1 MSFSDESEDEE
12 EIKKRL
18 YADLDQISIN
28 DNQTERSFIFEQH
41 NYEIHDYKQSR
52 IWQEFM
58 NQNKQRE
65 EMLDKIENDIQLMK
79 QINQGNQCIEIEDYN
94 GDHLKVELNDQLPNE
109 IIAQIKEQP
118 QQKIILHDELLLQ
131 QQPLPITD
139 LQKSMINSQILTK
152 KQDRTLSATKQSKST
167 IKQNVQDKKLELM
180 YQQRE
185 IMQMEI
191 EDNYSREYQDFWI
204 KQLFKNRLY
213 NLPEEFP
220 ALKPIS
226 FSTKIPDFNI
236 PVFKIPSIQI
246 PQIFDLVEDNLAP
259 SNTKELVFSRLQNIK
274 FQKFN
279 YVETQLEIK
288 PNIQIQQI
296 QQIDSELKYN
306 IVYQDFLK
314 NQQQLVLSDSIEEIY
329 WKKVNN
335 LHQDL
340 MNIINKLI
348 QKYSKYNSYRYPFT
362 EYEQPKT
369 NLDNI
374 NISDDTSKLNLFQQY
389 IQNNQ
394 VSKFTRKLEIKLE
407 NLTTLDGIQ
416 EMKEI
421 RKVILSCN
429 QINDLT
435 PLSALNNL
443 IEVDLQ
449 QNNIQ
454 TYHQLGKLSNLR
466 ILRLEMNHIQEMSK
480 LNNCVYLEVYSLKG
494 NKIQSINNLENLEF
508 LKQLYLYKNQLK
520 SIGNISKCVILEMLD
535 LSSNQI
541 EIGLNEN
548 PFRNNQ
554 CLRKLILT
562 KNKLQHLPE
571 MRLLMLNELYLNKNK
586 LESLDGIV
594 YLPSLQILQVQDNQL
609 QTCYDTEY
617 QISYIPNIQQIDL
630 SGNRIQSFGTIIN
643 FIRRCNQLKQINYL
657 ENPFLL
663 GLSEEVLQ
671 LYRYMLIINCQQL
684 IEVNQALLNKKDQEF
699 LKDKFYGFL
708 EPPQRK
714 SQQLELEISFNKLIN
729 QLNNNTQI
737 MHKINGLEQRKITKI
752 HPFTY
757 TERFKIIQILND
769 LTFIKNN
776 FQINIDVDKEISDFN
791 LKYQRSL
798 FKVQSLLI
806 RWIYKFKKRQR
817 YYKSKQKQL
826 IIVQSLFRGFLAR
839 RLPQVKQFRQKYNKK
854 KLNIFALRIQKVWRG
869 YIIRKRLRDRMK
881 NIKFEDSELDDLGEI
896 DDDFLKQDIHL
907 NFDLRIPQGLD
918 LQQIFK
924 QSQNQQQLLQQQ
936 FTQQAQQKVQQQQ
949 QVPQKQSG
957 SNTKKPSNNTETQMR
972 TSHLSGTQS
981 QSQMG
986 QSKYSEKTVK
996 TDCLPTI
1003 GEHTKKIMQNWNF
1016 KDPAVAYTI
1025 ACKLQKE
1032 QKRKNKAKELTAQE
1046 RLERF
1051 KKH

>member
-1 MSFSDESEDEE
+1 MSFSDDSEDEE

-18 YADLDQISIN
+18 YADLDQVSVN

-41 NYEIHDYKQSR
+41 NYETHDYKQSK
-52 IWQEFM
+52 IWLEFM

-109 IIAQIKEQP
+109 IITQIKEQP
-118 QQKIILHDELLLQ
+118 QQKIILHEEILLQ
-131 QQPLPITD
+131 QQPTPIQE
-139 LQKSMINSQILTK
+139 LQKSSTSFTQTKNQIRAPSAKQTK
-152 KQDRTLSATKQSKST
+152 PN
-167 IKQNVQDKKLELM
+167 KQNLQDQKLEQM
-180 YQQRE
+180 HQQRE
-185 IMQMEI
+185 MMLMEI
-191 EDNYSREYQDFWI
+191 EDNYSREYQDYWI

-226 FSTKIPDFNI
+226 FTVKIPDFNI
-236 PVFKIPSIQI
+236 PIFKTPSIQI
-246 PQIFDLVEDNLAP
+246 PQILDLVDENLAP
-259 SNTKELVFSRLQNIK
+259 SNTKELVFTRLQNIK
-274 FQKFN
+274 FQKLK
-279 YVETQLEIK
+279 YIETQLEIK
-288 PNIQIQQI
+288 PNKELQQL

-314 NQQQLVLSDSIEEIY
+314 NQQQLVLSDSIEDIY

-335 LHQDL
+335 LHQEL
-340 MNIINKLI
+340 MNMINKLI
-348 QKYSKYNSYRYPFT
+348 SKFPRYNPYRSPFT

-374 NISDDTSKLNLFQQY
+374 SIVDDNSNLNLFQQY

-416 EMKEI
+416 EMKDI

-429 QINDLT
+429 QLNDLT

-454 TYHQLGKLSNLR
+454 SYHQLGKLSNLR

-480 LNNCVYLEVYSLKG
+480 LSNCIFLEVYSLKG
-494 NKIQSINNLENLEF
+494 NKIHQMTNLENLEF

-520 SIGNISKCVILEMLD
+520 NIGNLSKCFILEILD

-548 PFRNNQ
+548 PLKNNQ

-562 KNKLQHLPE
+562 KNKIQHLPE
-571 MRLLMLNELYLNKNK
+571 MRLLLLNELYLNKNK

-617 QISYIPNIQQIDL
+617 SISYMPNIQQIDL

-643 FIRRCNQLKQINYL
+643 FIQRCNELKQINYL

-663 GLSEEVLQ
+663 GLSEEVFQ
-671 LYRYMLIINCQQL
+671 LYRYMLIINCPQL
-684 IEVNQALLNKKDQEF
+684 IEVNQAILNKKDQEF

-708 EPPQRK
+708 EPPQRR
-714 SQQLELEISFNKLIN
+714 SQQLELERSFNKLIN

-791 LKYQRSL
+791 LKYQKSL

-806 RWIYKFKKRQR
+806 KWIYKYKKRQK
-817 YYKSKQKQL
+817 YYKSKLNQL
-826 IIVQSLFRGFLAR
+826 IIVQSLIRGYLAR
-839 RLPQVKQFRQKYNKK
+839 NQPKVKQFRQKNNKK
-854 KLNIFALRIQKVWRG
+854 KLHIYAIRIQKFWRG

-881 NIKFEDSELDDLGEI
+881 NIKFEDSELDDMGDF
-896 DDDFLKQDIHL
+896 DDDFLKQDIDL

-924 QSQNQQQLLQQQ
+924 QSQNQHQLLQQQ
-936 FTQQAQQKVQQQQ
+936 ITQQAQQKVQQQQ
-949 QVPQKQSG
+949 QQPIKQS
-957 SNTKKPSNNTETQMR
+957 SSSTKKPQNNVETQMR

-981 QSQMG
+981 QTQMG
-986 QSKYSEKTVK
+986 QSKYSEKTTK
-996 TDCLPTI
+996 TDSLPTI

>member
-1 MSFSDESEDEE
+1 MSFSDDSEDEE

-18 YADLDQISIN
+18 YADLDQVSVN

-41 NYEIHDYKQSR
+41 NYETHDYKQSK
-52 IWQEFM
+52 IWLEFM

-94 GDHLKVELNDQLPNE
+94 GDRLKVELNDQLPNE
-109 IIAQIKEQP
+109 IITQIKEQP
-118 QQKIILHDELLLQ
+118 QQKIILHEEILLQ
-131 QQPLPITD
+131 QQPTPILD
-139 LQKSMINSQILTK
+139 LQKSSTSLTVNQNQVRAPSA
-152 KQDRTLSATKQSKST
+152 KQTKPN
-167 IKQNVQDKKLELM
+167 KQNLQDQKLELM

-185 IMQMEI
+185 MMQMEI
-191 EDNYSREYQDFWI
+191 EDNYSREYQDQWMR
-204 KQLFKNRLY
+204 QLFKNRLY
-213 NLPEEFP
+213 TLPEEFP
-220 ALKPIS
+220 ALKPIA
-226 FSTKIPDFNI
+226 FQIKIPDFSI
-236 PVFKIPSIQI
+236 PVFKTPSIQI
-246 PQIFDLVEDNLAP
+246 PQILDLVEDNLAP
-259 SNTKELVFSRLQNIK
+259 SNTKELVFTRLQNIK
-274 FQKFN
+274 FQKFK
-279 YVETQLEIK
+279 YVETQQEAK
-288 PNIQIQQI
+288 PNKELQQL

-306 IVYQDFLK
+306 IVYQDYLK
-314 NQQQLVLSDSIEEIY
+314 NQQQLVLSDTVEDIY

-340 MNIINKLI
+340 MNTINKLI
-348 QKYSKYNSYRYPFT
+348 QKFPKYNSYRSPFT

-374 NISDDTSKLNLFQQY
+374 SIAEDNSNLNLFQQY

-394 VSKFTRKLEIKLE
+394 VSKYTRKLEIKLE

-416 EMKEI
+416 EMKDI

-429 QINDLT
+429 QLNDLS
-435 PLSALNNL
+435 PLSALNNI

-454 TYHQLGKLSNLR
+454 SYNQLGKLSNLR

-480 LNNCVYLEVYSLKG
+480 LPNCLFLEVYSLKG
-494 NKIQSINNLENLEF
+494 NKIHSMTNLENLEF

-520 SIGNISKCVILEMLD
+520 SVGNISKCLILEILD

-548 PFRNNQ
+548 PFKNNQ

-562 KNKLQHLPE
+562 KNKIQHLPE
-571 MRLLMLNELYLNKNK
+571 MRLLLLNELYLNKNK
-586 LESLDGIV
+586 LESLDGII

-617 QISYIPNIQQIDL
+617 SISYIPNIQQIDL

-643 FIRRCNQLKQINYL
+643 FIQRCNELKQINYL

-671 LYRYMLIINCQQL
+671 LYRYMLIINCSQL

-708 EPPQRK
+708 EPPQRR
-714 SQQLELEISFNKLIN
+714 SQQLDLERSFNKLVN

-776 FQINIDVDKEISDFN
+776 FQINVDVDKEISDFN
-791 LKYQRSL
+791 LKYQKSL

-806 RWIYKFKKRQR
+806 KWIYRFKRRQK
-817 YYKSKQKQL
+817 YYKSKVNQL
-826 IIVQSLFRGFLAR
+826 IIVQSLIRGYIAR
-839 RLPQVKQFRQKYNKK
+839 NQPNVKQFRQKNNKK
-854 KLNIFALRIQKVWRG
+854 KLHIYAIRIQKAWRR
-869 YIIRKRLRDRMK
+869 YIIRKRKSDRMK
-881 NIKFEDSELDDLGEI
+881 NIKFEDSELDELGEI
-896 DDDFLKQDIHL
+896 DVDFLQQDIDL
-907 NFDLRIPQGLD
+907 NFDLRIPQGID
-918 LQQIFK
+918 LQQVFK
-924 QSQNQQQLLQQQ
+924 QSQNQHQILQQQ
-936 FTQQAQQKVQQQQ
+936 ITQQAQQKVQQQQ
-949 QVPQKQSG
+949 VPFKQSA
-957 SNTKKPSNNTETQMR
+957 SSTKKPQNNVDAQMR

-986 QSKYSEKTVK
+986 QSKYSEKTTK
-996 TDCLPTI
+996 TDSLPTI
-1003 GEHTKKIMQNWNF
+1003 GERTKKIMQNWNF

-1025 ACKLQKE
+1025 ACKLEKE
-1032 QKRKNKAKELTAQE
+1032 QKRKSKTKELNHQE

>member
-1 MSFSDESEDEE
+1 MSFSDDSEDEE

-18 YADLDQISIN
+18 YADLDQVSVN

-41 NYEIHDYKQSR
+41 NYETHDYKQSK
-52 IWQEFM
+52 IWLEFM

-94 GDHLKVELNDQLPNE
+94 GDRLKVELNDQLPNE
-109 IIAQIKEQP
+109 IITQIKEQP
-118 QQKIILHDELLLQ
+118 QQKIILHEEILLQ
-131 QQPLPITD
+131 KQPTPIQD
-139 LQKSMINSQILTK
+139 LQKSSVSLTVNNNQVRAPSA
-152 KQDRTLSATKQSKST
+152 KQTKPNKQSL
-167 IKQNVQDKKLELM
+167 QDQKLELM

-185 IMQMEI
+185 MMQMEI
-191 EDNYSREYQDFWI
+191 EDNYSREYQDYWMR
-204 KQLFKNRLY
+204 QLFKNRLY
-213 NLPEEFP
+213 TLPEEFP
-220 ALKPIS
+220 ALKPIA
-226 FSTKIPDFNI
+226 FQIKIPDFSI
-236 PVFKIPSIQI
+236 PVFKTPSIQI
-246 PQIFDLVEDNLAP
+246 PQILDLVEDNLAP
-259 SNTKELVFSRLQNIK
+259 SNTKELVFTRLQNIK
-274 FQKFN
+274 FQKLK
-279 YVETQLEIK
+279 YVETQQETK
-288 PNIQIQQI
+288 PNKELQQL
-296 QQIDSELKYN
+296 QQIDSELKFN
-306 IVYQDFLK
+306 IVYQDYLK
-314 NQQQLVLSDSIEEIY
+314 NQQQLVLSDTVEDIY

-340 MNIINKLI
+340 MNTINKLI
-348 QKYSKYNSYRYPFT
+348 QKFPKYSSYRSPFT

-374 NISDDTSKLNLFQQY
+374 SIAEDNSNLNLFQQY

-394 VSKFTRKLEIKLE
+394 VSKHTRKLEIKLE

-416 EMKEI
+416 EMKDI

-429 QINDLT
+429 QLNDLT

-454 TYHQLGKLSNLR
+454 SYNQLGKLSNLR

-480 LNNCVYLEVYSLKG
+480 LPNCLFLEVYSLKG
-494 NKIQSINNLENLEF
+494 NKIHSMTNLENLEF

-520 SIGNISKCVILEMLD
+520 SIGNISKCFILEILD

-548 PFRNNQ
+548 PFKNNQ

-562 KNKLQHLPE
+562 KNKIQHLPE
-571 MRLLMLNELYLNKNK
+571 MRLLLLNELYLNKNK
-586 LESLDGIV
+586 LESLDGII

-617 QISYIPNIQQIDL
+617 SISYIPNIQQIDL

-643 FIRRCNQLKQINYL
+643 FIQRCNELKQINYL

-663 GLSEEVLQ
+663 GLSEEVFQ
-671 LYRYMLIINCQQL
+671 LYRYMLIINCPQL

-708 EPPQRK
+708 EPPLRR
-714 SQQLELEISFNKLIN
+714 SQQLDLERSFNKLVN

-776 FQINIDVDKEISDFN
+776 FQINVDVDKEISDFN
-791 LKYQRSL
+791 LKYQKSL

-806 RWIYKFKKRQR
+806 KWIYRFKRRQK
-817 YYKSKQKQL
+817 YYKSNVNQL
-826 IIVQSLFRGFLAR
+826 IIVQSLIRGYLAR
-839 RLPQVKQFRQKYNKK
+839 NQPNVKQFRQKYNKK
-854 KLNIFALRIQKVWRG
+854 KLHIYAIRIQKVWRG

-896 DDDFLKQDIHL
+896 DDDFLKQDIDL

-924 QSQNQQQLLQQQ
+924 QSQNQHQILQQQ
-936 FTQQAQQKVQQQQ
+936 ITQQAQQKVQQQQ
-949 QVPQKQSG
+949 VPFKQSA
-957 SNTKKPSNNTETQMR
+957 SSTKKPQNNVEVQMR

-986 QSKYSEKTVK
+986 QSKYSEKTTK
-996 TDCLPTI
+996 TDSLPTI

-1032 QKRKNKAKELTAQE
+1032 QKRKSKAKELTAQE